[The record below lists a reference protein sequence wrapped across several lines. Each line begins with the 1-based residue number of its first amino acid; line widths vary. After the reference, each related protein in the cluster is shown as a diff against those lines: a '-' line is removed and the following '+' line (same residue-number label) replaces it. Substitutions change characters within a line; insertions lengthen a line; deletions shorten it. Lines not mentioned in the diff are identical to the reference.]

1 MDEQARQNTVKE
13 IQMDPYYTLDDLQI
27 ITANE
32 LRDRVSQIQNSR
44 AQQVALELWR
54 RMDDVFSTSDPGS
67 RKFLL
72 GPRCLYDLLGPLGR
86 DLLLDKT
93 RRLRSANFNRI
104 LDGIADPGRDN
115 RLPAGLHG
123 QRAQKRKQHINLES
137 AERLHVHLESVMQGG
152 QRMPF
157 HARRNLICAVLLL
170 SMVAAL
176 YLQSGWMLQQLHD
189 AFWTLPLLFIAIG
202 IVYGIWYRL
211 TFWVED
217 KARIMA
223 LYIAFTD
230 QFIDQGAI
238 VHDR

>member
-1 MDEQARQNTVKE
+1 MDEQARQDVVKE

-54 RMDDVFSTSDPGS
+54 RMDVVFSTSDPGS

-86 DLLLDKT
+86 ELLLDKT
-93 RRLRSANFNRI
+93 RRLRSVNFNRI
-104 LDGIADPGRDN
+104 LDGIADPTRDS
-115 RLPAGLHG
+115 RLPSGLNSPKP
-123 QRAQKRKQHINLES
+123 QKRKKHIYLES
-137 AERLHVHLESVMQGG
+137 AERLHIHLESVLQGG

-157 HARRNLICAVLLL
+157 HQRRNLICTVLLA
-170 SMVAAL
+170 STAAAL
-176 YLQSGWMLQQLHD
+176 YLQSGWLLQQLHD
-189 AFWTLPLLFIAIG
+189 AFWTLPLLLIG
-202 IVYGIWYRL
+202 IGLVYGLWYRL

-230 QFIDQGAI
+230 QFIDQGALI
-238 VHDR
+238 HDR